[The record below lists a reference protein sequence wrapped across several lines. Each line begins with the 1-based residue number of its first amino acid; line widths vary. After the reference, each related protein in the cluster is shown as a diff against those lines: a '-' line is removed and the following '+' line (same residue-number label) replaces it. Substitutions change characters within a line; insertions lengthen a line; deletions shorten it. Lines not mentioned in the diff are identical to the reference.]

1 MLLPDGQGRE
11 LSTQLS
17 AAEFEDVARAF
28 LARGRLPAWREQLNR
43 WLVLLNQEVTQQVE
57 ATTQLSTIG
66 VHALLRRLR
75 VAPPEERGGL
85 SQQLQAAVQEG
96 ILEAQESS
104 KEASRVIQQPR
115 SIINAALALATAVE
129 VSGINAKSLG
139 RGLRNRSGCASQ
151 IDRSELDS
159 LRLVGYQ
166 WGAP

>member
-1 MLLPDGQGRE
+1 MLLPDSQGRE

-57 ATTQLSTIG
+57 ATTQRSTIG
-66 VHALLRRLR
+66 VHALLRHLS

-96 ILEAQESS
+96 ILQTQESS
-104 KEASRVIQQPR
+104 NEASRVI
-115 SIINAALALATAVE
+115 
-129 VSGINAKSLG
+129 
-139 RGLRNRSGCASQ
+139 RN
-151 IDRSELDS
+151 
-159 LRLVGYQ
+159 LVLSSMQ
-166 WGAP
+166 HWP